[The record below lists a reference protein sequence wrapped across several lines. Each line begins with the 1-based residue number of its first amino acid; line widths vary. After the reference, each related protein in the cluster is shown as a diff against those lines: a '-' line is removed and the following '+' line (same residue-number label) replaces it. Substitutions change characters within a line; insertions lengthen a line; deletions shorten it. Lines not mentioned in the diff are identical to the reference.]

1 MNGALRPEKEAEGG
15 GGGRWGEAISRGDT
29 ITQNKNQLRI
39 LDCAGSPGLLRLRA
53 PDGAQDMALYT
64 AAAKAARMRDLQ
76 AHVVTAESKHR
87 ALALWGPSL
96 LIGGLTTSYPQ
107 PGAPKGPHPIL

>member
-1 MNGALRPEKEAEGG
+1 MAYTYRASRGNQLGSNTQEDDRERGYGQRKRQREEEEADGARPYP
-15 GGGRWGEAISRGDT
+15 ISRGDT

-76 AHVVTAESKHR
+76 AGPTLSRRR
-87 ALALWGPSL
+87 AN
-96 LIGGLTTSYPQ
+96 TRR
-107 PGAPKGPHPIL
+107 